1 MTTTTTERQLTIA
14 EAAAI
19 LRAPTSTV
27 HTWATSGRLPGAR
40 TAEGWRVPE
49 SAVRAVAGLLV
60 PLAHAVPSTG
70 VRQARVEV
78 RAEPLPSQLGVL
90 AGRDVWHDFRPLS
103 FSQCLVCWGFRD
115 DPRHPVVGGPVVG
128 R

>member
-1 MTTTTTERQLTIA
+1 MTTTTERQLTII

-19 LRAPTSTV
+19 LGVATSTA
-27 HTWATSGRLPGAR
+27 HTWATSGRLPGTR
-40 TAEGWRVPE
+40 TDEGWRVPE
-49 SAVRAVAGLLV
+49 AAVRAVAGRLV

-78 RAEPLPSQLGVL
+78 QAEPLPSQLGVL
-90 AGRDVWHDFRPLS
+90 AGRDVLHEFVPLS

-115 DPRHPVVGGPVVG
+115 DPRHPLIGGPVVG